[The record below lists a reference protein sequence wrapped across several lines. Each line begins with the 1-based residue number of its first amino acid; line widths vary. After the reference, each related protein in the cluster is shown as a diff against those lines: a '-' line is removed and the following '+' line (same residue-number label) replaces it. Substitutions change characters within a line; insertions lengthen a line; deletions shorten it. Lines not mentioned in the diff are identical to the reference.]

1 MGYWSHWI
9 LSAALVSALAGCAS
23 PGSTNQAL
31 LPSSWPDA
39 RYGYDPSLIREDA
52 TTLLE
57 LDAPLIAQLHSDAVQ
72 NLSTERRTQ
81 YLLAQLLGPQSTPF
95 TYRYGQSTPARQTW
109 YDRQGDCLS
118 LTVLALAMAQHLR
131 LNAIVQEVSVPAN
144 YNRRQGVDFRSGH
157 VNLFID
163 RGTVTDAAAPIGFSP
178 GLVVDFE
185 PVEGTIRRG
194 RPLKLDALLARYYNN
209 AGAQALADANWSLA
223 YTYLKQAVL
232 HDNQFGPALTNL
244 AWLYHQNGDLA
255 AAEEALQLALQRD
268 EGHET
273 ANHALYQLLKSQ
285 GRDAEARVLRATLD
299 ANRKNDP
306 YYWIN
311 RGQEYLQQG
320 STDRA
325 VAALERAQELTTG
338 FAEVHRYLAQAYL
351 LQGKNDKAQE
361 QLTLLA
367 HIDQQDPTLPT
378 LQSKLLSKKLRY

>member
-1 MGYWSHWI
+1 MNPLCIYHGNCADGFTSAWI
-9 LSAALVSALAGCAS
+9 VRAYFL
-23 PGSTNQAL
+23 Q
-31 LPSSWPDA
+31 
-39 RYGYDPSLIREDA
+39 
-52 TTLLE
+52 
-57 LDAPLIAQLHSDAVQ
+57 
-72 NLSTERRTQ
+72 RR
-81 YLLAQLLGPQSTPF
+81 
-95 TYRYGQSTPARQTW
+95 
-109 YDRQGDCLS
+109 
-118 LTVLALAMAQHLR
+118 
-131 LNAIVQEVSVPAN
+131 IK
-144 YNRRQGVDFRSGH
+144 VDFHAGIYQDPPPDVAGRD
-157 VNLFID
+157 VL
-163 RGTVTDAAAPIGFSP
+163 
-178 GLVVDFE
+178 LVDFS
-185 PVEGTIRRG
+185 
-194 RPLKLDALLARYYNN
+194 Y
-209 AGAQALADANWSLA
+209 
-223 YTYLKQAVL
+223 KQAVL

-351 LQGKNDKAQE
+351 LLGKTAKAQE

>member
-209 AGAQALADANWSLA
+209 AGAQALADAAQRQATETRLRLLESQLEPHMLFNTLA
-223 YTYLKQAVL
+223 NLRALIGVDPGRAQAML
-232 HDNQFGPALTNL
+232 DRMIDF
-244 AWLYHQNGDLA
+244 
-255 AAEEALQLALQRD
+255 
-268 EGHET
+268 
-273 ANHALYQLLKSQ
+273 
-285 GRDAEARVLRATLD
+285 LRATLS
-299 ANRKNDP
+299 ASRAPLPAVKT
-306 YYWIN
+306 
-311 RGQEYLQQG
+311 LV
-320 STDRA
+320 STIPASAGRYTKPNA
-325 VAALERAQELTTG
+325 PAGNPFTAQP
-338 FAEVHRYLAQAYL
+338 LA
-351 LQGKNDKAQE
+351 K
-361 QLTLLA
+361 
-367 HIDQQDPTLPT
+367 
-378 LQSKLLSKKLRY
+378 